1 MLFLSTVIMF
11 FLKHQQ
17 KYDVESDLV
26 ENEVAIFKTLI
37 FFELNPTFI

>member
-1 MLFLSTVIMF
+1 MVFLSTVIF
-11 FLKHQQ
+11 FFKHQQ
-17 KYDVESDLV
+17 KYDVESDLF

>member
-1 MLFLSTVIMF
+1 MLFLSTVIF
-11 FLKHQQ
+11 FKHQQ

>member
-1 MLFLSTVIMF
+1 MLFLSTVITVF
-11 FLKHQQ
+11 KHQQ